1 MAVAVLASG
10 MVTGVGLSAP
20 AACAAMRAGISSFT
34 ETEFV
39 FGGELLVG
47 CPAPLESSWQ
57 GRERLI
63 EMVARALDECLSGIS
78 SASPPEIPLLLCVAE
93 RERPGRL
100 EGLDDS
106 LLGDL
111 EARLDRRFHPQSA
124 VIANGR
130 VAGVQAVE
138 RGRALIAAARPHC
151 IVAGVDTFLLS
162 STLEAYHARRR
173 LLTDGN
179 LDGFIPGEGAAAI
192 LLGLAH
198 DRQVESLCC
207 LGLGYGR
214 EGATVESEEP
224 LRADGLVGAFQGALQ
239 EAAIEWPQLDYRITD
254 LNGEQY
260 GFKEAALALTRCLR
274 VRKEE
279 FDLWHPADCIGEVGA
294 AIVPCALGVALE
306 AARKR
311 YAPGPGVLCHFGN
324 DTGERAAVVLR
335 YGNGRRN

>member
-1 MAVAVLASG
+1 LG
-10 MVTGVGLSAP
+10 
-20 AACAAMRAGISSFT
+20 
-34 ETEFV
+34 
-39 FGGELLVG
+39 
-47 CPAPLESSWQ
+47 
-57 GRERLI
+57 
-63 EMVARALDECLSGIS
+63 
-78 SASPPEIPLLLCVAE
+78 
-93 RERPGRL
+93 PGRDQ
-100 EGLDDS
+100 EG
-106 LLGDL
+106 
-111 EARLDRRFHPQSA
+111 
-124 VIANGR
+124 
-130 VAGVQAVE
+130 
-138 RGRALIAAARPHC
+138 
-151 IVAGVDTFLLS
+151 
-162 STLEAYHARRR
+162 
-173 LLTDGN
+173 
-179 LDGFIPGEGAAAI
+179 
-192 LLGLAH
+192 
-198 DRQVESLCC
+198 ESLYC

-214 EGATVESEEP
+214 EEATVESEEP
-224 LRADGLVGAFQGALQ
+224 LRADGLVGAFQDALR